1 MIWIMADFFCLRKI
15 IDMRPAKAAFLLFAA
30 VALFVI
36 HADAFGCNVCHSKN
50 PKMVK
55 MHKELEYKDCFNC
68 HGIGQRRSPEDQKRL
83 MVTDQRCIR
92 CHKK

>member
-1 MIWIMADFFCLRKI
+1 MTL
-15 IDMRPAKAAFLLFAA
+15 AKAVSAILAVIATFL
-30 VALFVI
+30 VQT
-36 HADAFGCNVCHSKN
+36 HAFGCNVCHSKN

-68 HGIGQRRSPEDQKRL
+68 HGPGQKRTPEDQKRL
-83 MVTDQRCIR
+83 MAGDQRCIR